1 MPPHQT
7 KTGSGTRAHIR
18 IHGVLHRRHF
28 PKGTDPLVIKQ
39 WLLATETRYRGS
51 KARRSGRFEDDAEVY
66 LQAVKAMPSYT
77 DRELHIREWVK
88 AFGSQ
93 WRHTITAEQIRAH
106 LAIWRTTSR
115 TVTIT
120 RRKTDKAPVLKTLT
134 LSPSSVNKRR
144 TALMHL
150 FTVLD
155 GKAAPNPVRDV
166 PKLRE
171 PDARPRGLPY
181 DAIRQLWA
189 VMGDTATRARLQVMA
204 YIGLPHAQ
212 IAALS
217 ASDVDWEAKTLLV
230 SGRRKGAGTGARLVP
245 LTADGVK
252 ALKAMR
258 RTDAWG
264 EFSRSSVRRDF
275 RAACAKVPGLKG
287 RDVTPYDLR
296 HSFGTEVYRVSGDI
310 RATQV
315 LMGHSSPTLTHRY
328 TLGAVDDRVRAS
340 LSRFG
345 RRWNSSGNPSPSN
358 GTQTRPSRA
367 RATAKKPK

>member
-1 MPPHQT
+1 MPPHHT
-7 KTGSGTRAHIR
+7 KTASGTRAHIR
-18 IHGVLHRRHF
+18 IHGVLYRRHF
-28 PKGTDPLVIKQ
+28 PTGTDPLIIKQ

-51 KARRSGRFEDDAEVY
+51 RARRSGRFEDDAQVY
-66 LQAVKAMPSYT
+66 LEAVKAMPSYA
-77 DRELHIREWVK
+77 DRALHIKEWITV
-88 AFGSQ
+88 FGSQ
-93 WRHTITAEQIRAH
+93 WRHTITAEQIRAQ

-120 RRKTDKAPVLKTLT
+120 RRATDKLPVLKTLA

-166 PKLRE
+166 PKYRE
-171 PDARPRGLPY
+171 PDALPRGLPY

-189 VMGDTATRARLQVMA
+189 VMGDTATRARLQIMA

-217 ASDVDWEAKTLLV
+217 ANDVDWQGGTVLV

-245 LTADGVK
+245 LTADGLK

-264 EFSRSSVRRDF
+264 SFSRSSVRRDF
-275 RAACAKVPGLKG
+275 RAACAKVPALAG
-287 RDVTPYDLR
+287 RDLTPYDLR

-310 RATQV
+310 RSTQV

-328 TLGAVDDRVRAS
+328 TLGAVDGRIRVS
-340 LSRFG
+340 LEGFG
-345 RRWNSSGNPSPSN
+345 
-358 GTQTRPSRA
+358 
-367 RATAKKPK
+367 KKR